1 VCATGYGIRRSKD
14 LRAESRKYL
23 ISTNER
29 KNMSTKT
36 NFKRVAL
43 VAVAAL
49 GLGVLTSVAPANAA
63 TGGTPATDKL
73 YVSSNAAT
81 DLTPGTATTVDL
93 GTLVADNESI
103 GILASSG
110 EGTTRTAVMLAGGVL
125 NFVIGAGSNS
135 LSSVIV
141 DGACSITASTQGS
154 SYGVNGKSL
163 FVTNGAAQYVN
174 VTMGSSAPAT
184 CTISHYSGTGTSTTV
199 RDGGTL
205 RNKIAVSIVAASQGG
220 VAYAPYSYAKLSGSD
235 ITAASLATNVDDDT
249 RYSNASVVRLGVNL
263 NDAYGVTLGA
273 GVLQATA
280 TGGAVVKWGSA
291 PTSVSTASD
300 VYTSASYATL
310 YVSQGVTNAHK
321 PINPTVTVS
330 WNGAVVATKTFSIYG
345 DAASIKVYNNVI
357 SNLGSPAATA
367 TVGIPGANYKVYDS
381 AGNWID
387 EPAGLVADSS
397 TVNGT
402 VTGVTIDRVSQAS
415 ASSWVGT
422 SGRLNWTCNATVG
435 GSKDVTVYL
444 YNAQSAKIST
454 TLPAK
459 CAGDTYTFKVSTDK
473 ATYAPGEI
481 ITVTL
486 STFDAAGN
494 PANARHNYSPVNVIA
509 SGAFAS
515 TVDTPSTADYAWDT
529 GLDGKVSYRFIATQT
544 EGTYSISA
552 SMPVNG
558 SAQAATT
565 ASVTVKS
572 TSTAVSNADVL
583 KAIVSLIASI
593 NKQIA
598 ALQKALLKK

>member
-1 VCATGYGIRRSKD
+1 
-14 LRAESRKYL
+14 
-23 ISTNER
+23 
-29 KNMSTKT
+29 MSTKT
-36 NFKRVAL
+36 LRKRIAL
-43 VAVAAL
+43 VAVSAL
-49 GLGVLTSVAPANAA
+49 GAGLLSVVAVPSANAA
-63 TGGTPATDKL
+63 TGGTPVADKL
-73 YVSSNAAT
+73 YVSTTASVTGAQAGANA
-81 DLTPGTATTVDL
+81 TVDL
-93 GTLVADNESI
+93 GTLVADNNSL

-110 EGTTRTAVMLAGGVL
+110 EGTTRTAVMLTSGVL
-125 NFVIGAGSNS
+125 NFVTGAGSNS
-135 LSSVIV
+135 LTSVIV
-141 DGACSITASTQGS
+141 DGSCVISAATTYTAVGVDRKSIYVGS
-154 SYGVNGKSL
+154 N
-163 FVTNGAAQYVN
+163 AAQSVN
-174 VTMGSSAPAT
+174 VTMGSSAGT
-184 CTISHYSGTGTSTTV
+184 CTISHYSGTGTTTTV

-205 RNKIAVSIVAASQGG
+205 QNKITVSIVAASQGG
-220 VAYAPYSYAKLSGSD
+220 TAYAPYSYAKLDSSD
-235 ITAASLATNVDDDT
+235 ITAQTLATNVDAAT
-249 RYSNASVVRLGVNL
+249 KFNNATVVRLGVNL

-280 TGGAVVKWGSA
+280 TGGAVVKWASA
-291 PTSVSTASD
+291 PTSVSTASA
-300 VYTSASYATL
+300 VHTSASYETL
-310 YVSQGVTNAHK
+310 YISQGVTNANK
-321 PINPTVTVS
+321 PVNSTVTIS
-330 WNGAVVATKTFSIYG
+330 WNGATVATKSFTING

-357 SNLGSPAATA
+357 SNLGSANATA
-367 TVGIPGANYKVYDS
+367 TVGITGANYKVYDS
-381 AGNWID
+381 AGTWID
-387 EPAGLVADSS
+387 EPAPLTYDATTTSAVVTAVA
-397 TVNGT
+397 VE
-402 VTGVTIDRVSQAS
+402 RASQAS

-422 SGRLNWTCNATVG
+422 SGRLTWTCNATVG

-444 YNAQSAKIST
+444 YNTAGAKIST

-494 PANARHNYSPVNVIA
+494 PANGRHNYTPVNVIA

-552 SMPVNG
+552 TMPVNG
-558 SAQAATT
+558 SGQVATT
-565 ASVTVKS
+565 ASVAVKS
-572 TSTAVSNADVL
+572 TSTSVTNADVL